1 MGAMEKFRQGNEL
14 LDLCFKAMTGCC
26 EQDRLKMEETEIEK
40 SVMIST
46 VIAQEVKV
54 EPKPKKWQ

>member
-1 MGAMEKFRQGNEL
+1 
-14 LDLCFKAMTGCC
+14 MTGCC

-40 SVMIST
+40 SVMISPVT
-46 VIAQEVKV
+46 AQEVKV